1 MFLVTNENM
10 GLCLNMHSIQN
21 VLLSFQDRDFGND
34 SEPEPECSF
43 RDKES
48 QMTGSTC
55 QSVCPSR
62 ASVDSHKSI
71 SFFIDLVCQKIILI
85 CLLVLSF
92 KLCLNMHSI
101 QNVLLS
107 FQDRDLFRLILYI
120 CEQVHSK
127 DISHP
132 FRTQIS

>member
-71 SFFIDLVCQKIILI
+71 SFFIDLVSQKIISI
-85 CLLVLSF
+85 FLLVLLF
-92 KLCLNMHSI
+92 YVNGFFLHQKKLTCMLTLVVGLI
-101 QNVLLS
+101 VL
-107 FQDRDLFRLILYI
+107 
-120 CEQVHSK
+120 
-127 DISHP
+127 
-132 FRTQIS
+132 